1 MKAELDLGAPTA
13 IELNKEVGENSNRV
27 LKLLEELLLEYTK
40 FPRAKYKPQLKKKKK
55 LKKMASIEDWNSGLE
70 DLVEKNGT
78 KKQNYKDMKEKTR
91 DFFG

>member
-27 LKLLEELLLEYTK
+27 LRLLEEALLEYTM

-55 LKKMASIEDWNSGLE
+55 TEEDGW
-70 DLVEKNGT
+70 
-78 KKQNYKDMKEKTR
+78 Y
-91 DFFG
+91 